1 MGKTRLKKK
10 YNIVLARE
18 TNIAR
23 LIALKVIKPKP
34 FTVWEVLIPI
44 LFIFGYMKSKEQR
57 EIFAQ
62 NLLFTKKLALDAVY
76 DLLKKDLSRQTV
88 ELQVKKKTDDL
99 LAALPDNVYS
109 EAIRQEQLKE
119 VDLHMGHYIKLMQAE
134 GTDYDTL
141 VLDAYRTSTEYNDFL
156 ERLKGAEEKVA
167 QAARQTLGA
176 NTDTAMAQRIK
187 DATNSARMAEIDK
200 IFGTNSQ
207 S

>member
-10 YNIVLARE
+10 YNIVLTRE

-176 NTDTAMAQRIK
+176 NTDTAMAERIK